1 MKELSI
7 EEKAKAYDK
16 VRKKIAIR
24 FGSNVADEIFSQ
36 FEMSEDEKI
45 RKDLIQLTY
54 KVYANTDYLTCVEQE
69 KMLAWL
75 EKQGEQTPTD
85 KVKPKFHEGDWTVS
99 NLDKKTR
106 QISEVHFD
114 EYNSYY
120 VVDGKSINL
129 EEYDRLHYLWT
140 IDDAKDGDVLSDGTT
155 IFIFKDLL
163 SDGSVMSYCDYDTD
177 SGENDA
183 FCPLSMNLSCSKI
196 TPTTKEQR
204 DLLFAKM
211 KEAGYEWNAELKKIE
226 QKLYGQLW
234 SKRRMQGL
242 ADELCWE
249 CKSSC
254 AAKRNEWSKEDEKM
268 LKIVQQMAYDIVYI
282 SDKQFIERYGTNQQE
297 LVNWSLGYIRPESKQ
312 EWNEEDKS
320 NMYFVE
326 SLIVAHTLGVEQEKK
341 LINWLKSLKE
351 RVKPQHKEWSDVDK
365 DILFRIIDDL
375 KFLRDDI
382 SKDTKYA
389 VNIVDVEREIA
400 WLKSLRPQN
409 TWKPSDEQINALSI
423 VVKHGQTDDTDAL
436 KELLEQLKAL

>member
-1 MKELSI
+1 MENYEKKYKEVLELI
-7 EEKAKAYDK
+7 KDNEPDENG
-16 VRKKIAIR
+16 IIHIR
-24 FGSNVADEIFSQ
+24 PFEIFPELKESD
-36 FEMSEDEKI
+36 DERI
-45 RKDLIQLTY
+45 RESLLE
-54 KVYANTDYLTCVEQE
+54 YLHTLPNHYSHSGVCAPEWI
-69 KMLAWL
+69 AWL
-75 EKQGEQTPTD
+75 EKQGEQKPAD
-85 KVKPKFHEGDWTVS
+85 KVEPKFHKGDWTVS

-183 FCPLSMNLSCSKI
+183 FCPLSMNLRCSKI

-211 KEAGYEWNAELKKIE
+211 KEAGYEWDAEKKELKKIE
-226 QKLYGQLW
+226 HKP
-234 SKRRMQGL
+234 
-242 ADELCWE
+242 ADE
-249 CKSSC
+249 
-254 AAKRNEWSKEDEKM
+254 SKIKPKFKTGDRVIGIVSGMPYFITEVCNDHYNTESGCIIMFCSQDNFALYEPKPTWGEEDEKI
-268 LKIVQQMAYDIVYI
+268 LKEVISNYESAYLPPVL
-282 SDKQFIERYGTNQQE
+282 ERE
-297 LVNWSLGYIRPESKQ
+297 RVLKE
-312 EWNEEDKS
+312 
-320 NMYFVE
+320 
-326 SLIVAHTLGVEQEKK
+326 
-341 LINWLKSLKE
+341 LKSLKE